1 VAVAASSV
9 DPKMFSAFIRENHRF
24 VTISFRIF
32 SFRAISVDRNGQGC
46 DLAKGGNDPV
56 IPFENRCRTGGWT
69 LRSGKIL
76 RALSGFVARGFAVTT
91 GNWICA
97 AAKND
102 DFTAETSSAL
112 QGT

>member
-1 VAVAASSV
+1 V
-9 DPKMFSAFIRENHRF
+9 DPKVFSALIRENHRF
-24 VTISFRIF
+24 VTISFRVF
-32 SFRAISVDRNGQGC
+32 SFRVISADRNGQGC
-46 DLAKGGNDPV
+46 GSAKGGNGPV
-56 IPFENRCRTGGWT
+56 IPFENRSRTGGWT
-69 LRSGKIL
+69 LRNGKIL
-76 RALSGFVARGFAVTT
+76 RASSGFVARGFAVTT